1 MNPGP
6 IIDKCREMR
15 DKAADLNQL
24 HAKIG
29 QLTLAIEAM
38 FRKPTS
44 VRLADRVID
53 LVDEGFDLAIRIG
66 RLQNPTLV

>member
-1 MNPGP
+1 
-6 IIDKCREMR
+6 MR

-66 RLQNPTLV
+66 RLQIPTLV